1 MQKKI
6 NMPKIKGINT
16 QPHLGIIGRRNT
28 GKSSLINAITKQDL
42 AIVSDTPGTTTD
54 PVKKSIEIYGLGPT
68 VIIDTPGYDDVGELG
83 LKRVQK
89 ALEVIKLID
98 FALLVVNNYQIEKE
112 EQEIILKLEETH
124 TPFLIVNN
132 KVDQCEGPTQSSFEN
147 YNIVN
152 VSATT
157 LFGIDKL
164 IDKIVK
170 LMPKSAYQSSTSI
183 LGDVVD
189 PGDQIVLITPI
200 DSAAPEG
207 RLILPQVQTIRDIL
221 DHQAIAI
228 VLKETEIEDYLK
240 KNTKP
245 NLVITDSK
253 IFPEVSKMIPD
264 EIPLTSFSII
274 LAHQKGDF
282 YSYLKGTKAIENLQN
297 EDHILILESCT
308 HTTSCDD
315 IGRVKIPNWLKEYTK
330 KKLHFTVISGLDPIP
345 DYSQF
350 KLIVQCGGCMITKR
364 QIMNRLQP
372 AINAQIPITN
382 YGMLIAYVSGIFYRA
397 TAIFR

>member
-207 RLILPQVQTIRDIL
+207 RLILP
-221 DHQAIAI
+221 
-228 VLKETEIEDYLK
+228 
-240 KNTKP
+240 
-245 NLVITDSK
+245 
-253 IFPEVSKMIPD
+253 
-264 EIPLTSFSII
+264 
-274 LAHQKGDF
+274 
-282 YSYLKGTKAIENLQN
+282 
-297 EDHILILESCT
+297 
-308 HTTSCDD
+308 
-315 IGRVKIPNWLKEYTK
+315 
-330 KKLHFTVISGLDPIP
+330 
-345 DYSQF
+345 
-350 KLIVQCGGCMITKR
+350 
-364 QIMNRLQP
+364 
-372 AINAQIPITN
+372 
-382 YGMLIAYVSGIFYRA
+382 
-397 TAIFR
+397 

>member
-1 MQKKI
+1 M
-6 NMPKIKGINT
+6 NKIKGINT
-16 QPHLGIIGRRNT
+16 QPYLGIIGRRNT
-28 GKSSLINAITKQDL
+28 GKSSLINALAKQDL
-42 AIVSDTPGTTTD
+42 AIVSDIPGTTTD
-54 PVKKSIEIYGLGPT
+54 PVKKSIEILGIGPT

-83 LKRVQK
+83 LKRVK
-89 ALEVIKLID
+89 KTFEVIKQID
-98 FALLVVNNYQIEKE
+98 LALLVINDYKIEKE
-112 EQEIILKLEETH
+112 EKEIILKFEETH

-147 YNIVN
+147 YNIIN

-157 LFGIDKL
+157 LLGIDTL

-189 PGDQIVLITPI
+189 PGDQILLITPI

-228 VLKETEIEDYLK
+228 VLKETELEDYLK
-240 KNTKP
+240 NNRKP
-245 NLVITDSK
+245 DLVITDSK
-253 IFPEVSKMIPD
+253 IFSEVSMIVPE

-282 YSYLKGTKAIENLQN
+282 YNYLKGTTAIENLQN

-315 IGRVKIPNWLKEYTK
+315 IGRVKIPNWLQEYTK
-330 KKLHFTVISGLDPIP
+330 KELQFTVISGLDPIP

-350 KLIVQCGGCMITKR
+350 KLIVQCGGCMITKK

>member
-1 MQKKI
+1 M
-6 NMPKIKGINT
+6 NKIKGINT
-16 QPHLGIIGRRNT
+16 QPYLGIIGRRNT
-28 GKSSLINAITKQDL
+28 GKSSLINALAKQDL
-42 AIVSDTPGTTTD
+42 AIVSDIPGTTTD
-54 PVKKSIEIYGLGPT
+54 PVKKSIEILGIGPT
-68 VIIDTPGYDDVGELG
+68 IIIDTPGYDDVGELG

-89 ALEVIKLID
+89 ALEVFKLID

-112 EQEIILKLEETH
+112 EQEIILKLEETD

-132 KVDQCEGPTQSSFEN
+132 KVDQWEGPTQSSFEK
-147 YNIVN
+147 YDIIN
-152 VSATT
+152 VSAST
-157 LFGIDKL
+157 LFGIDSL
-164 IDKIVK
+164 VDTIVK
-170 LMPKSAYQSSTSI
+170 SMPKTVYQSSTSI
-183 LGDVVD
+183 LGDILNIGEQVL
-189 PGDQIVLITPI
+189 LITPI

-228 VLKETEIEDYLK
+228 VLKETELEDYLL
-240 KNTKP
+240 KNRKP
-245 NLVITDSK
+245 DLVITDSK
-253 IFPEVSKMIPD
+253 IFPEISKMIPE

-282 YSYLKGTKAIENLQN
+282 YGYLKGTTAIENLQSG
-297 EDHILILESCT
+297 DHILILESCT

-315 IGRVKIPNWLKEYTK
+315 IGRVKIPNWLQEYTK
-330 KKLHFTVISGLDPIP
+330 KQLRFTVISGLDPIP
-345 DYSQF
+345 NYSQF
-350 KLIVQCGGCMITKR
+350 KLIVQCGGCMITKK

-382 YGMLIAYVSGIFYRA
+382 YGMLIAYISGIFYRA

>member
-1 MQKKI
+1 MQKK
-6 NMPKIKGINT
+6 NYMNKIKGINT
-16 QPHLGIIGRRNT
+16 QPYLGIIGRRNT
-28 GKSSLINAITKQDL
+28 GKSSLINALTMQDL
-42 AIVSDTPGTTTD
+42 AIVSDIPGTTTD
-54 PVKKSIEIYGLGPT
+54 PVKKSIEILGIGPT

-83 LKRVQK
+83 LKRVK
-89 ALEVIKLID
+89 KTFEVIKQID
-98 FALLVVNNYQIEKE
+98 LALLVINDYKIEKE
-112 EQEIILKLEETH
+112 EKEIILKFEETH

-147 YNIVN
+147 YNIIN

-157 LFGIDKL
+157 LLGIDTL

-189 PGDQIVLITPI
+189 PGDQILLITPI

-228 VLKETEIEDYLK
+228 VLKETELEDYLK
-240 KNTKP
+240 NNRKP
-245 NLVITDSK
+245 DLVITDSK
-253 IFPEVSKMIPD
+253 IFSEVSMIVPE

-282 YSYLKGTKAIENLQN
+282 YNYLKGTTAIENLQN

-315 IGRVKIPNWLKEYTK
+315 IGRVKIPNWLQEYTK
-330 KKLHFTVISGLDPIP
+330 KELQFTVISGLDPIP

-350 KLIVQCGGCMITKR
+350 KLIVQCGGCMITKK